1 MNGNIGSGALPF
13 HTFLWKI
20 ASRCNLNCSYCYVYN
35 REDQRWRDQP
45 SFMSRD
51 VALRVAQ
58 RMREHLESHNKRDAS
73 IVFHGGEP
81 LLGGREH
88 LAMLIDVIASVF
100 DGSGISVSVGMQ
112 SNALLFN
119 ADLGHFMTNVGMS
132 IGVSIDGPPA
142 VNDRY
147 RLNHSGRPTSR
158 ELERKLALLT
168 SEFRGVFSGFL
179 CVMDPSHSATATI
192 RYLLDYEPPGIDF
205 LFPLDNHDRRP
216 PGKQEISATP
226 YGDWLCEAFDYWFE
240 QPNRT
245 RIRIFT
251 SIMRMLCGHPTQVES
266 LGLLPVDLIVVETNG
281 QLEAVDSLKST
292 FEGATSLGYAVDSHT
307 FDQVAVDLRVRSRQL
322 GADALSETCRRCS
335 IVHVCGGGYVP
346 HRYARANGFDNPSV
360 YCADLQ
366 RIIHHIHQRLEAEL
380 REVG

>member
-1 MNGNIGSGALPF
+1 MEPSSLPF

-35 REDQRWRDQP
+35 RGDQRWRDQP
-45 SFMSRD
+45 SFMSRE
-51 VALRVAQ
+51 VAVQVAR
-58 RMREHLESHNKRDAS
+58 RMREHLEAHDKRDAS

-88 LAMLIDVIASVF
+88 LAMLIDVIAATF
-100 DGSGISVSVGMQ
+100 DGSGIALSVGMQ
-112 SNALLFN
+112 SNALLFD
-119 ADLGHFMTNVGMS
+119 ADIGRFMTDAGMS

-147 RLNHSGRPTSR
+147 RLDHAGRPSSR
-158 ELERKLALLT
+158 ALEQKLALLT
-168 SEFRGVFSGFL
+168 GEFRGVFSGFL
-179 CVMDPSHSATATI
+179 CVMDPSHSATDTI
-192 RYLLDYEPPGIDF
+192 RYLLGYDPPGIDF

-216 PGKQEISATP
+216 PGKDDLAATP
-226 YGDWLCEAFDYWFE
+226 YGDWLCEAFDHWFDN
-240 QPNRT
+240 PNRT
-245 RIRIFT
+245 RVRIFT
-251 SIMRMLCGHPTQVES
+251 SIMRMLCGHATQVES

-281 QLEAVDSLKST
+281 QLEAVDSLKAT
-292 FEGATSLGYAVDSHT
+292 FEGATELGYRVERDA
-307 FDQVAVDLRVRSRQL
+307 FDVVAADLRVRSRQL
-322 GADALSETCRRCS
+322 GSDALSATCQRCP

-366 RIIHHIHQRLEAEL
+366 RIIHHIHRRLELEL
-380 REVG
+380 REAG